1 MLYNHLGI
9 TYAELGEREKAMQSY
24 EQAVAMNP
32 RYAAAYLN
40 LALQYRKQNQPE
52 KARQYYQKACKF
64 SQELCRQYAGQF
76 SNQ

>member
-1 MLYNHLGI
+1 
-9 TYAELGEREKAMQSY
+9 
-24 EQAVAMNP
+24 MNP